1 MRKRVLFVQNPRVEA
16 AAEVSRLLRAAADQ
30 CGACVQHVEM
40 TDEAGIQAALRE
52 ADLAITIGGDGTIL
66 RTARLALAAGTPILG
81 VNLGELGFLAEL
93 APSEAEARLPSLLA
107 GEGWIEER
115 LAMVVT
121 HEGGASADRLIAI
134 NDVLLGRGE
143 LSRVLKVSVWIDGA
157 PFTTYLGDGVL
168 LATPT
173 GSTAY
178 SLAAG
183 GPVLD
188 PRLSS
193 LVVTP
198 IVPYLSFPYPLVLA
212 PGASVRLVVS
222 TKYTATLTVDG
233 QVDLPLRSGEAVTVT
248 AAEQRVRFLRCGSPD
263 RFYQTLTR
271 RLRPDHFWEEGGGG
285 SC

>member
-1 MRKRVLFVQNPRVEA
+1 LRKNVLFVQNPRVEA
-16 AAEVSRLLRAAADQ
+16 AAEVLRRLTEVAAR
-30 CGACVQHVEM
+30 CGACVCHGE
-40 TDEAGIQAALRE
+40 TIDEAGIGNQMRE

-66 RTARLALAAGTPILG
+66 RTARLALGAGTPVLG

-93 APSEAEARLPSLLA
+93 APSDAEECLPSLIA
-107 GEGWIEER
+107 GDGWIEER
-115 LAMVVT
+115 LAMLVAR
-121 HEGGASADRLIAI
+121 EDDPSAEPLVAI

-143 LSRVLKVSVWIDGA
+143 LSRVVKVTVWIDGA
-157 PFTTYLGDGVL
+157 RFTTYLGDGVL
-168 LATPT
+168 VATPT

-188 PRLSS
+188 PRLNS
-193 LVVTP
+193 LVMTP

-212 PGASVRLVVS
+212 PGASIRLVV
-222 TKYTATLTVDG
+222 TTHHTATLTIDG
-233 QVDLPLRSGEAVTVT
+233 QIDLRLRSGEAVAVV
-248 AAEQRVRFLRCGSPD
+248 ASEQRARFLRTGTPE

-271 RLRPDHFWEEGGGG
+271 RLRPDHFWDEGSDG